1 MLWTGRDVV
10 SKTIC
15 NSDIEALRNVIN
27 NPVIIWDNYYANDYC
42 PNNFFVG
49 PHMGRSVTDKTILGL
64 GINSTGLPIT
74 DSIILSQVKGTES
87 TGAILSHY
95 EVPDEFKQLLPFFSG
110 PFDLDMYPKSL
121 KEIKVIKEL
130 FKPLCI
136 EWKSHLQLEWAPFLW
151 NFFNDLDLFLKIK
164 EGKNKK
170 KLEAWASQRYS
181 NLLFETI
188 FNESD
193 QGE

>member
-1 MLWTGRDVV
+1 M
-10 SKTIC
+10 KKI
-15 NSDIEALRNVIN
+15 IVI
-27 NPVIIWDNYYANDYC
+27 
-42 PNNFFVG
+42 FFFL
-49 PHMGRSVTDKTILGL
+49 SL
-64 GINSTGLPIT
+64 GISANVYSAELEFIFDWSDLKKCTTGNPNRVTNPIFYLNNIPKNT
-74 DSIILSQVKGTES
+74 KYIQFSLSDRDA
-87 TGAILSHY
+87 TGYNHGGGKVDIS
-95 EVPDEFKQLLPFFSG
+95 
-110 PFDLDMYPKSL
+110 
-121 KEIKVIKEL
+121 EIKVIKEL

-151 NFFNDLDLFLKIK
+151 NFFNDLNLFLQIK

-188 FNESD
+188 FSESD